1 MKKLALYAVML
12 TIALQTLS
20 CSQTGENTP
29 NSTDGVLDNAVSGM
43 ADQSNAEPS
52 YQLPEGDF
60 GGRNVS
66 FYIAEDYT
74 LLPITEETGE
84 VLNDTIYR
92 RNGKVEEL
100 YNVNFEYTVTPGAY
114 GNPGWNEWLQTLESS
129 ILAGDG
135 SIDIA
140 GGQSYRLW
148 SRALTNEMFQNLN
161 DIDAFDFEQQWWPQ
175 MFMEAANL
183 GDVLYFCQG
192 NVDTQFWNRVYVL
205 LFNKTLAANHN
216 VGDLY
221 GMVKDGTWTIDKLI
235 EITKPMLQDIDGD
248 GKYNENDMYGY
259 ATGKYLPIDPWNNAF
274 MLEYVKP
281 SDDGTLELVGLTQQI
296 TDACIKVKDFLL
308 NTDAVFYSDTADDPL
323 IFKEGR
329 TLFFP
334 TNLSTLQTLREDDID
349 IGILP
354 YPKWDEQQKTYGAA
368 CAASGTSAYC
378 VPITADGNVSGC
390 VLEALAYYGYQ
401 DVMPVYYEKTLK
413 GKNTRDNESE
423 EMLDL
428 IFDNIFFD
436 SSMIYSF
443 IFGDQKTPS
452 MLMRMTVKDNKD
464 IASAYAADENLYITT
479 LEEINAILQGE

>member
-29 NSTDGVLDNAVSGM
+29 NSTDGVLDNADSGM

-161 DIDAFDFEQQWWPQ
+161 DIDAFDFEQLWWPQ

-183 GDVLYFCQG
+183 GDVLYF
-192 NVDTQFWNRVYVL
+192 VRATSIRSF
-205 LFNKTLAANHN
+205 
-216 VGDLY
+216 
-221 GMVKDGTWTIDKLI
+221 GTVSMYFCLI
-235 EITKPMLQDIDGD
+235 KHWL
-248 GKYNENDMYGY
+248 
-259 ATGKYLPIDPWNNAF
+259 
-274 MLEYVKP
+274 
-281 SDDGTLELVGLTQQI
+281 QI
-296 TDACIKVKDFLL
+296 TMSVIC
-308 NTDAVFYSDTADDPL
+308 
-323 IFKEGR
+323 
-329 TLFFP
+329 
-334 TNLSTLQTLREDDID
+334 
-349 IGILP
+349 
-354 YPKWDEQQKTYGAA
+354 
-368 CAASGTSAYC
+368 
-378 VPITADGNVSGC
+378 
-390 VLEALAYYGYQ
+390 
-401 DVMPVYYEKTLK
+401 
-413 GKNTRDNESE
+413 
-423 EMLDL
+423 
-428 IFDNIFFD
+428 
-436 SSMIYSF
+436 
-443 IFGDQKTPS
+443 
-452 MLMRMTVKDNKD
+452 TVW
-464 IASAYAADENLYITT
+464 
-479 LEEINAILQGE
+479 